1 MQIKARYIAKGS
13 GPPLAEY
20 RPRFLMC
27 SFRRLGAAP
36 RSASPPQWLSQPG
49 EMLTAAWLPSAHLG
63 AIARPALRLG
73 GEWAGWR
80 CAFDPF
86 SGALRSEVQ
95 GFNTERWESN
105 ALRRRSALLL
115 PDDDGGIR
123 RTSTG
128 DADWSTLPVAVS

>member
-1 MQIKARYIAKGS
+1 MADH
-13 GPPLAEY
+13 
-20 RPRFLMC
+20 
-27 SFRRLGAAP
+27 
-36 RSASPPQWLSQPG
+36 PG
-49 EMLTAAWLPSAHLG
+49 EMLTAAWLPTLHLG
-63 AIARPALRLG
+63 TIARPALRLG